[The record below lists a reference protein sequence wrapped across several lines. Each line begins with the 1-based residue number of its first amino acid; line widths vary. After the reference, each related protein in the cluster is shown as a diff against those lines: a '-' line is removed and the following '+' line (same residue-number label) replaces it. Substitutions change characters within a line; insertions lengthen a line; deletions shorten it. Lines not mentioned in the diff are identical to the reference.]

1 MVILKFEILK
11 EYLSRDIATYSK
23 IYNVFGVVEGIVNHA
38 RYNYDLVIV
47 FIWKLCTT

>member
-23 IYNVFGVVEGIVNHA
+23 IYNAFDAAEGIV
-38 RYNYDLVIV
+38 IS
-47 FIWKLCTT
+47 C